1 MDNPNRDALVE
12 AAVRRLRRRLCIFI
26 GLAGLFFAV
35 FVIQTQPT
43 WVGVVGGLTAVAAA
57 SFAVA
62 SLVAKQKHHAVERA
76 WFAAGLIA
84 ASVTL
89 TIVVSVL

>member
-1 MDNPNRDALVE
+1 MENPRDALVE
-12 AAVRRLRRRLCIFI
+12 AAVRRLRRRVCIFI
-26 GLAGLFFAV
+26 GLAGLFFAI

-43 WVGVVGGLTAVAAA
+43 WVGVVAGVSAVAAA

-62 SLVAKQKHHAVERA
+62 SLVAKQKHQAVERMWLA
-76 WFAAGLIA
+76 VGLIA